1 MPLKC
6 DDAASMRVGRKSA
19 GTPPGPPIVCWST
32 AKEMIM
38 GRPCM
43 LAVVTLNVGV
53 AVRGRIVLS
62 GIVLAAAVS
71 CACANIALADAD
83 ADADVREEMGDCRA
97 DAVLAAAS
105 FAAVAAFLPP
115 LAVGVGSALR
125 FIALPLGCGGLFCQ

>member
-1 MPLKC
+1 
-6 DDAASMRVGRKSA
+6 
-19 GTPPGPPIVCWST
+19 
-32 AKEMIM
+32 M

-43 LAVVTLNVGV
+43 LAVVILNVGV

-83 ADADVREEMGDCRA
+83 ADVREEMGDCRA

-105 FAAVAAFLPP
+105 FAAAVAAFLPP